1 MASIKV
7 LLKSDKNSAS
17 IYIRLI
23 DGRQVDI
30 VAKTKYSINASE
42 WSKAKEQPKDLKDI
56 YFCNSK
62 EINLINTKWL
72 KEFLDGT
79 TEIVQEIKIPKGLV
93 GYIDFYIDYRKHEL
107 KPASISKF
115 NVIKHKMQRLEK
127 HRKKIIYVSDI
138 NDKFKN
144 EFVDFYKLHSYAQNT
159 MQRELVL
166 VKTFCKHARFMGL
179 ETHSQLDFLKLERG
193 KVEKIYL
200 SFEELKI
207 IDEVDD
213 GKLTD
218 SLKNARDWLIIS
230 CYCGQR
236 VSDFLQFKKSQIR
249 IEKGKCLIEFTQ
261 KKTKKLMTVPL
272 HKEILKILK
281 KRDGDFPYKI
291 SDQKYND
298 YIKKV
303 CEIAE
308 LNKMVYG
315 SKNMELIKDS
325 GIFRKKSDLYKKFEL
340 VSSHIGRRSFATN
353 FYGTIPTTYLIYVTG
368 HSTEGMFLSY
378 IGKSNKDIAMEITKY
393 F

>member
-1 MASIKV
+1 
-7 LLKSDKNSAS
+7 
-17 IYIRLI
+17 
-23 DGRQVDI
+23 
-30 VAKTKYSINASE
+30 
-42 WSKAKEQPKDLKDI
+42 
-56 YFCNSK
+56 
-62 EINLINTKWL
+62 
-72 KEFLDGT
+72 
-79 TEIVQEIKIPKGLV
+79 
-93 GYIDFYIDYRKHEL
+93 
-107 KPASISKF
+107 
-115 NVIKHKMQRLEK
+115 
-127 HRKKIIYVSDI
+127 
-138 NDKFKN
+138 
-144 EFVDFYKLHSYAQNT
+144 
-159 MQRELVL
+159 
-166 VKTFCKHARFMGL
+166 
-179 ETHSQLDFLKLERG
+179 
-193 KVEKIYL
+193 
-200 SFEELKI
+200 
-207 IDEVDD
+207 
-213 GKLTD
+213 
-218 SLKNARDWLIIS
+218 
-230 CYCGQR
+230 
-236 VSDFLQFKKSQIR
+236 
-249 IEKGKCLIEFTQ
+249 
-261 KKTKKLMTVPL
+261 MTVPL